1 MKKTNLIVFTI
12 VVSIAAFCAAAG
24 GYFLYDYLHST
35 EAMAAIQESAYE
47 QAEKS
52 TTAEIVIPQAKTP
65 PATSSNGSSTATKK
79 KVEIPVDFA
88 VLKAT
93 NPDICAWINIP
104 DTNVNYPIAQ
114 HPKDDSY
121 YLKHG
126 ADGMKS
132 SYGCLYVETCEKEPF
147 LEFNTVVY
155 GHNMNDG
162 SMFAGLH
169 SFENKDFYDKHRK
182 FYVYTPEH
190 AFCYEIFAAV
200 MYSDIRIPYYYN
212 DLIES
217 DRTAYLNSL
226 SKDIVASRSIV
237 SKDYPVT
244 EDNCIITL
252 STCDKKL
259 RDNRFLVVAKLM
271 QIDGQD
277 VK

>member
-1 MKKTNLIVFTI
+1 MKKKNLIVFFL
-12 VVSIAAFCAAAG
+12 VVSISAICAATV
-24 GYFLYDYLHST
+24 GYFVSDYFYST
-35 EAMAAIQESAYE
+35 EAMAAIQETAYDKT
-47 QAEKS
+47 EKA
-52 TTAEIVIPQAKTP
+52 TTAEVVIPQTKVPDA
-65 PATSSNGSSTATKK
+65 AASGSSSAAKK
-79 KVEIPVDFA
+79 KVEIPIDFVA
-88 VLKAT
+88 LKKT
-93 NPDICAWINIP
+93 NSDIIAWINIP
-104 DTNVNYPIAQ
+104 GTNINYPIAQ
-114 HPKDDSY
+114 HPKNDSY

-126 ADGMKS
+126 ADGMSS
-132 SYGCLYVETCEKEPF
+132 SYGCLYVESCEKSPF

-169 SFENKDFYDKHRK
+169 LFEDKDFYDKHRS

-226 SKDIVASRSIV
+226 SKDIVASRSIIT
-237 SKDYPVT
+237 KDYNVT

-259 RDNRFLVVAKLM
+259 RDNRFLVVAKLK